1 MIDMPATELQ
11 CVYSTMKY
19 VEGCAIRNNT
29 IPVCTFDQALYWKA
43 LQVKQSPSSDL
54 GQFVIRLCPFHTIMN
69 FLGVIG
75 YIMAGSGLF
84 DAFEC
89 IYAANTVPH
98 LLSGKAVNR
107 ALRAHQLVDTCL
119 SEILLKQAITI
130 GSDEVIELKSLA
142 EKTLSG
148 VCETNFDE
156 NVILLRVSEAL
167 GKRKLAVKDG
177 RTAQLW
183 IQYTYLVDILRRFIR
198 AERLEDWQLHLSTLE
213 EMLPW
218 FAASGHFLYAK
229 TAWVYLQD
237 MSQLRI
243 NHPSVYENFLNG
255 AHVVW
260 NQKSFMWNCMETDK
274 SIEYFLMKTV
284 KGTGGLFGGTGFDT
298 VQRNRYLFS
307 RPACAEIST
316 AIEALTDVCHRFS
329 QQHKQLSFSR
339 IERDY
344 TDRVLIKTAH
354 PPFSNTTGTLCNI
367 FSDVKASEFVDFDQA
382 QGIGSSI
389 LADMLSKEV
398 GDYKFSAS
406 KKAKHLA
413 MKMKL
418 TQKGNEVE
426 VDPSLLSKI
435 VCYITQWA
443 T

>member
-1 MIDMPATELQ
+1 MPATELQ

-54 GQFVIRLCPFHTIMN
+54 GPFVIRLGPFHTIMN
-69 FLGVIG
+69 ILEVIG
-75 YIMAGSGLF
+75 YIMAGSGLS

-107 ALRAHQLVDTCL
+107 GLRAHQLVDTCL

-142 EKTLSG
+142 EKAHSG

-167 GKRKLAVKDG
+167 GKRKLALKDD

-198 AERLEDWQLHLSTLE
+198 AERLGDWQLHLSTLE

-218 FAASGHFLYAK
+218 FAASWHFLYAK
-229 TAWVYLQD
+229 TAWVYRQV
-237 MSQLRI
+237 MSQLGI

-260 NQKSFMWNCMETDK
+260 SQKSFMWNGMKTDK

-284 KGTGGLFGGTGFDT
+284 KGTGGLVGGTGFDT

-307 RPACAEIST
+307 RPACAEISI
-316 AIEALTDVCHRFS
+316 AIEALTDVCHGFS
-329 QQHKQLSFSR
+329 EQHKQLSFSR

-344 TDRVLIKTAH
+344 TDRVLIKTFFESH
-354 PPFSNTTGTLCNI
+354 PSFSNTTGTLCNI
-367 FSDVKASEFVDFDQA
+367 FSGVKASEFVDVDQA

-406 KKAKHLA
+406 KKAK
-413 MKMKL
+413 KL
-418 TQKGNEVE
+418 GNEDGADTE
-426 VDPSLLSKI
+426 G
-435 VCYITQWA
+435 Q
-443 T
+443 